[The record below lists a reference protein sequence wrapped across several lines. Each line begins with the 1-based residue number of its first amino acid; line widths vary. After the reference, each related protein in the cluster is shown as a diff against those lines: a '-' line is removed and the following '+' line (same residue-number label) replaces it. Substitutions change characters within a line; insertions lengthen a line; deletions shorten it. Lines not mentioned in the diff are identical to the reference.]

1 MVPLRR
7 DRDGPPYRIT
17 KAGNKKTFMSIERR
31 EFLKTASVFTTGL
44 MLTGVGTKLAGCAGP
59 KVNAAVNNNFG
70 LQLYT
75 LRDDLPKDHLSVLRQ
90 VGSFG
95 YKQLEGYE
103 GPKGI
108 YWGMKNTEFKK
119 FVNDLGME
127 MVSSHCKWEENLEQK
142 AAEAAEIGMKYLL
155 CPHLGAQPKIDFY
168 KQTADKFN
176 KAGEVCKKA
185 GIRFGYHN
193 HDYSFKLVEGQLP
206 QDVMMQGTDPSLVD
220 FEMDIYWV
228 VAAGAD
234 PVAWFN
240 KYPNRF
246 TAVHVKDRSGNESVV
261 LGTGNIDFKNILK
274 EGHKKGV
281 SYFIVE
287 QEAYTGTT
295 PLAAVKADADY
306 MKTFKV

>member
-1 MVPLRR
+1 MAI
-7 DRDGPPYRIT
+7 G
-17 KAGNKKTFMSIERR
+17 RR
-31 EFLKTASVFTTGL
+31 EFLKTTSAFAAGVVI
-44 MLTGVGTKLAGCAGP
+44 TGVSSQLMGCASSI
-59 KVNAAVNNNFG
+59 VNGAVNNNFG

-75 LRDDLPKDHLSVLRQ
+75 LRDVLPNDHKDILRQ
-90 VGSFG
+90 VASFG

-119 FVNDLGME
+119 FINDLGMN

-142 AAEAAEIGMKYLL
+142 AGEAAEIGMKYLM
-155 CPHLGAQPKIDFY
+155 CPFLGLKPDIDFY
-168 KQTADKFN
+168 KKTAEKFN

-185 GIRFGYHN
+185 GIRFAYHN
-193 HDYSFKLVEGQLP
+193 HDYSFKQVEGQLP
-206 QDVMMQGTDPSLVD
+206 QDVMMQGTDPALVD

-246 TAVHVKDRSGNESVV
+246 KLVHVKDKKGSESVI
-261 LGTGNIDFKNILK
+261 LGTGTINFKNILK
-274 EGHKKGV
+274 EGQKKGV
-281 SYFIVE
+281 DYYIVE

-295 PLAAVKADADY
+295 PIAAAKADADY
-306 MKTFKV
+306 MKNFKA